1 MNMKLTLHD
10 GKEYV
15 FDISNFDM
23 DKFLEDVN
31 DAPHQMI
38 RFGEVGVAK
47 HTIKSVEPIIE

>member
-1 MNMKLTLHD
+1 MKLTLHD